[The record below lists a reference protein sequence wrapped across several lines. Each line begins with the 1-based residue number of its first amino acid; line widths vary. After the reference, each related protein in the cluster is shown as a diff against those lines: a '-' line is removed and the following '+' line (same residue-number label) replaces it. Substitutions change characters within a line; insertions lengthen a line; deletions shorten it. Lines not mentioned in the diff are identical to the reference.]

1 MEALAVLRRLRI
13 VPVIVI
19 DDPAAAPP
27 LAEALEAGGLP
38 CAEVTFRTAAAADAL
53 GRMTR
58 AAPAVFVGAG
68 TVLDPGQVDI
78 AKDAGARFIVAPGLN
93 RRVVERAQQLGL
105 PVFPGVCTPSEIE
118 TARELGLRI
127 LKFFPAEPIGGLPYL
142 KAIAAPYIDVQFIP
156 TGGINADNLTTW
168 LAFGRVIACGGSW
181 MVAQEWIR
189 AGDFDRIR
197 TEVEKAVRIA
207 GLPGGN

>member
-1 MEALAVLRRLRI
+1 M
-13 VPVIVI
+13 
-19 DDPAAAPP
+19 
-27 LAEALEAGGLP
+27 
-38 CAEVTFRTAAAADAL
+38 
-53 GRMTR
+53 
-58 AAPAVFVGAG
+58 
-68 TVLDPGQVDI
+68 
-78 AKDAGARFIVAPGLN
+78 
-93 RRVVERAQQLGL
+93 
-105 PVFPGVCTPSEIE
+105 
-118 TARELGLRI
+118 
-127 LKFFPAEPIGGLPYL
+127 GGLPYL
-142 KAIAAPYIDVQFIP
+142 KAIAGPYIDVQFIP